1 MAIAPLIKPVRL
13 QGGTFYT
20 FSSASEDLGLSF
32 NTATKKFR
40 FSKFAL
46 LDLPDIQNSSTNRE
60 NYMQFRNVPGAFGT
74 IDGTKSWNDY
84 FAESFQN
91 YCLNLEALITA
102 LPGYD
107 PNADRT
113 VTERVFFKW
122 LKEIGAI
129 RFRQAIATEQS
140 STSYGMR
147 FVEEDESLSYSP
159 VVKYIGDI
167 NVVNSVRNNFNAYSE
182 VYIHVPTSHGDS
194 PAVLFDTISDSNYY
208 PSAIFTNDP
217 PNPLAIEYLVG
228 RDASSV
234 QPANLSLLAHYDS
247 DTAGFYTPDP
257 VAVNADFYYF
267 NPGTNAFELW
277 EIAPF
282 PTPNPDFFWWYSN
295 PVPNSYFT
303 EPGSFSSPQNDIL
316 GIGTGLPLSAE
327 FVRSR
332 LDGISLEFNPAVY
345 SGIANDPAI
354 TNFGE
359 FAESYAAQ
367 NFEFNTVLVYYDLYD
382 PNVPANFTTNL
393 FGVLVLDNVDPLPSG
408 GGYIPRL
415 TKYKPN
421 AITGANGNSYAFKVN
436 LKFDINS
443 QDTAV
448 ETSINDYN
456 TFSLDLF
463 LDALNGLKNST
474 SILESNQYLV
484 EQLRVQVMGL
494 QDLVINTDN
503 YAEINIRLNNIQTAL
518 DNSQAVFANNQ
529 NLLNLIDRNYQEIL
543 NIYNNYTSVQMAYN
557 IDLLKEG
564 SGIFLDKTVPGE
576 VKINNQMQLFN
587 IGVKPLLSIVSDF
600 LLQPT
605 NYRYIHPLTEFTNYV
620 KITDGAVG
628 SPYFLD
634 RDVIIYINDTNIK
647 WKKGQSMRITFLY
660 GIDLSNTNGNFN
672 FIVYSDAQ
680 DTLNTGFPYNA
691 EIAYIPYSEFE
702 LKDNRPTIELI
713 CLDPDTYTFAVDIF

>member
-20 FSSASEDLGLSF
+20 FSSASEDLGMSF

-46 LDLPDIQNSSTNRE
+46 LNLPDIQANTTNYE
-60 NYMQFRNVPGAFGT
+60 NLMQFRNVPGAFGT
-74 IDGTKSWNDY
+74 IDGTKTLNDY

-129 RFRQAIATEQS
+129 RFRQSIPAEQS
-140 STSYGMR
+140 STTYGTR
-147 FVEEDESLSYSP
+147 FVEEDVSDTYKK
-159 VVKYIGDI
+159 VIQYIGDI

-182 VYIHVPTSHGDS
+182 VYIHVPTSHGSS
-194 PAVLFDTISDSNYY
+194 PAVLFDTIADANYY
-208 PSAIFTNDP
+208 PSAAFTNEP
-217 PNPLAIEYLVG
+217 VNPLAAEYLVG
-228 RDASSV
+228 RDASTV
-234 QPANLSLLAHYDS
+234 QPANLSTLAHYDS
-247 DTAGFYTPDP
+247 DTAGFFTPDP
-257 VAVNADFYYF
+257 NSLNADFYYF
-267 NPGTNAFELW
+267 NAGTNAFEVW
-277 EIAPF
+277 YTTPF
-282 PTPNPDFFWWYSN
+282 PAPNPDFFWWYSN
-295 PVPNSYFT
+295 PIPNTYFT
-303 EPGSFSSPQNDIL
+303 EPSGFANPQNDIFKIESVN
-316 GIGTGLPLSAE
+316 GDVE
-327 FVRSR
+327 FKRSR
-332 LDGISLEFNPAVY
+332 LDGISLEFNTDVY
-345 SGIANDPAI
+345 TGIANDPAI

-359 FAESYAAQ
+359 FSESFAAQ
-367 NFEFNTVLVYYDLYD
+367 NFEFNAVMVYYDLYD
-382 PNVPANFTTNL
+382 PNIPTNFTTNL
-393 FGVLVLDNVDPLPSG
+393 FGILVLDNVDPLPAG

-421 AITGANGNSYAFKVN
+421 AITGANGNSYAFKIN

-443 QDTAV
+443 QDVSV
-448 ETSINDYN
+448 EKSINDYN

-463 LDALNGLKNST
+463 LDALNGLKAST
-474 SILESNQYLV
+474 SLLESNQNT
-484 EQLRVQVMGL
+484 VQSLKAQVAAL

-503 YAEINIRLNNIQTAL
+503 YAEINARLTEIETAL
-518 DNSQAVFANNQ
+518 DNSAAVYANNQ
-529 NLLNLIDRNYQEIL
+529 NLLNLIDRNYQEIN
-543 NIYNNYTSVQMAYN
+543 NIYNNFTSVAMSYN

-576 VKINNQMQLFN
+576 VKVNNQMQLFN
-587 IGVKPLLSIVSDF
+587 IGVRPLVSIVGDF

-605 NYRYIHPLTEFTNYV
+605 NYRYIHKLSEFTNYLKV
-620 KITDGAVG
+620 TDGSVG
-628 SPYFLD
+628 VPYNLD
-634 RDVIIYINDTNIK
+634 RDVIIYVDDTDIK
-647 WKKGQSMRITFLY
+647 WKKGQGLRLSFQY
-660 GIDLSNTNGNFN
+660 GIDMSNTNGNFN
-672 FIVYSDAQ
+672 LIIYSDAL

-691 EIAYIPYSEFE
+691 EIAYVPYSEFE

>member
-13 QGGTFYT
+13 QGGTFFT

-32 NTATKKFR
+32 NTSTKKFR

-46 LDLPDIQNSSTNRE
+46 LNLPDIQNSSTTYE

-74 IDGTKSWNDY
+74 IDGTKTWNDY

-107 PNADRT
+107 PNTDRT

-129 RFRQAIATEQS
+129 RFRQTIPAEQS
-140 STSYGMR
+140 STSYGTR
-147 FVEEDESLSYSP
+147 FVEEDETAAYKK
-159 VVKYIGDI
+159 VIKYIGDI
-167 NVVNSVRNNFNAYSE
+167 NVVNSVRNSFNAYSE
-182 VYIHVPTSHGDS
+182 VYIHVPTSHGSS
-194 PAVLFDTISDSNYY
+194 PSVLFNTISDTNYY
-208 PSAIFTNDP
+208 PSGVFTNEP
-217 PNPLAIEYLVG
+217 ANPLAAEYLVG
-228 RDASSV
+228 RDAASV
-234 QPANLSLLAHYDS
+234 QPANLSTFAHYDS

-257 VAVNADFYYF
+257 VSTIADFYYF
-267 NPGTNAFELW
+267 NTGTNAFELW
-277 EIAPF
+277 QIAPF

-295 PVPNSYFT
+295 PIPNTYFT
-303 EPGSFSSPQNDIL
+303 EPSGFANPQNDIFKIDNVN
-316 GIGTGLPLSAE
+316 GSVE
-327 FVRSR
+327 YKRSR
-332 LDGISLEFNPAVY
+332 LDGISLEFNTDVY
-345 SGIANDPAI
+345 TGIANDPAI
-354 TNFGE
+354 ANFGE

-367 NFEFNTVLVYYDLYD
+367 NFEFNAVMVYYDLYD
-382 PNVPANFTTNL
+382 PNNPLEYTTNL

-421 AITGANGNSYAFKVN
+421 AITGANGNSYAFKIN

-443 QDTAV
+443 QDTSV
-448 ETSINDYN
+448 EQSINDYN

-463 LDALNGLKNST
+463 LDALNGLREST
-474 SILESNQYLV
+474 SILESNQNT
-484 EQLRVQVMGL
+484 VQDLKAQVSAL
-494 QDLVINTDN
+494 QDLVINTDD
-503 YAEINIRLNNIQTAL
+503 YSEINARLNEIEVAL
-518 DNSQAVFANNQ
+518 DNSSAVYANNQ
-529 NLLNLIDRNYQEIL
+529 NLLNLIAINYQEIT
-543 NIYNNYTSVQMAYN
+543 NIYNNFTSVAMSYN
-557 IDLLKEG
+557 IDLIKEG
-564 SGIFLDKTVPGE
+564 AGMFIDKTVPGE
-576 VKINNQMQLFN
+576 VKINNVMQLFN
-587 IGVKPLLSIVSDF
+587 IGVKPLISIVSDF

-605 NYRYIHPLTEFTNYV
+605 NYRYIHKLTEYTNYL

-628 SPYFLD
+628 SPYNLD
-634 RDVIIYINDTNIK
+634 RDVILYIDDTNIH
-647 WKKGQSMRITFLY
+647 WKKGQSIRLTFQY
-660 GIDLSNTNGNFN
+660 GIDMSNTNGNFN
-672 FIVYSDAQ
+672 FIIYSDAL

-713 CLDPDTYTFAVDIF
+713 CLDPDTFTFAVDIF

>member
-13 QGGTFYT
+13 QGGTFFT

-32 NTATKKFR
+32 NTSTKKFR

-46 LDLPDIQNSSTNRE
+46 LNLPDIQNSSTTYE

-74 IDGTKSWNDY
+74 IDGTKTWNDY

-107 PNADRT
+107 PNTDRT

-129 RFRQAIATEQS
+129 RFRQTIPAEQS
-140 STSYGMR
+140 STSYGTR
-147 FVEEDESLSYSP
+147 FVEEDETAAYKK
-159 VVKYIGDI
+159 VIKYIGDI
-167 NVVNSVRNNFNAYSE
+167 NVVNSVRNSFNAYSE
-182 VYIHVPTSHGDS
+182 VYIHVPTSHGSS
-194 PAVLFDTISDSNYY
+194 PSVLFNTISDTNYY
-208 PSAIFTNDP
+208 PSGVFTNEP
-217 PNPLAIEYLVG
+217 ANPLAAEYLVG
-228 RDASSV
+228 RDAASV
-234 QPANLSLLAHYDS
+234 QPANLSTFAHYDS

-257 VAVNADFYYF
+257 VSTIADFYYF
-267 NPGTNAFELW
+267 NTGTNAFELW
-277 EIAPF
+277 QIAPF

-295 PVPNSYFT
+295 PIPNTYFT
-303 EPGSFSSPQNDIL
+303 EPSGFANPQNDIFKIDNVN
-316 GIGTGLPLSAE
+316 GSVE
-327 FVRSR
+327 YKRSR
-332 LDGISLEFNPAVY
+332 LDGISLEFNTDVY
-345 SGIANDPAI
+345 TGIANDPAI
-354 TNFGE
+354 ANFGE

-367 NFEFNTVLVYYDLYD
+367 NFEFNAVMVYYDLYD
-382 PNVPANFTTNL
+382 PNNPLEYTTNL

-421 AITGANGNSYAFKVN
+421 AITGANGNSYAFKIN

-443 QDTAV
+443 QDTSV
-448 ETSINDYN
+448 EQSINDYN

-463 LDALNGLKNST
+463 LDALNGLREST
-474 SILESNQYLV
+474 SILESNQNT
-484 EQLRVQVMGL
+484 VQDLKAQVSAL
-494 QDLVINTDN
+494 QDLVINTDD
-503 YAEINIRLNNIQTAL
+503 YSEINARLNEIEVAL
-518 DNSQAVFANNQ
+518 DNSSAVYANNQ
-529 NLLNLIDRNYQEIL
+529 NLLNLIAINYQEIT
-543 NIYNNYTSVQMAYN
+543 NIYNNFTSVAMSYN
-557 IDLLKEG
+557 IDLIKEG
-564 SGIFLDKTVPGE
+564 AGMFIDITVPGE
-576 VKINNQMQLFN
+576 VKINNVMQLFN
-587 IGVKPLLSIVSDF
+587 IGVKPLISIVSDF

-605 NYRYIHPLTEFTNYV
+605 NYRYIHKLTEYTNYL

-628 SPYFLD
+628 SPYNLD
-634 RDVIIYINDTNIK
+634 RDVILYIDDTNIH
-647 WKKGQSMRITFLY
+647 WKKGQSIRLTFQY
-660 GIDLSNTNGNFN
+660 GIDMSNTNGNFN
-672 FIVYSDAQ
+672 FIIYSDAL

-713 CLDPDTYTFAVDIF
+713 CLDPDTFTFAVDIF

>member
-32 NTATKKFR
+32 NTSTKKFR

-46 LDLPDIQNSSTNRE
+46 LNLPDIQANTTNYE

-74 IDGTKSWNDY
+74 IDGTKTLNDY

-102 LPGYD
+102 LPAYD

-129 RFRQAIATEQS
+129 RFRQSIPSEQS
-140 STSYGMR
+140 STSYGTR
-147 FVEEDESLSYSP
+147 FVEEDPSATYKR
-159 VVKYIGDI
+159 VIQYIGDI

-182 VYIHVPTSHGDS
+182 VYIHVPTSHGNS
-194 PAVLFDTISDSNYY
+194 PVVLFDTVADANYY
-208 PSAIFTNDP
+208 PSAAFTNEP
-217 PNPLAIEYLVG
+217 ANPLAAEYLVG
-228 RDASSV
+228 RDAATI
-234 QPANLSLLAHYDS
+234 QPANLSTLAHYDS
-247 DTAGFYTPDP
+247 DTSGFFTPDP
-257 VAVNADFYYF
+257 NALIADFYYF
-267 NPGTNAFELW
+267 NTGTNAFELW
-277 EIAPF
+277 QIAPF

-295 PVPNSYFT
+295 PIPNTYFT
-303 EPGSFSSPQNDIL
+303 EPSGFANPQNDIFEIASV
-316 GIGTGLPLSAE
+316 GGNVE
-327 FVRSR
+327 FKRSR
-332 LDGISLEFNPAVY
+332 LDGISLEFNSSVY
-345 SGIANDPAI
+345 TGIANDPAI

-359 FAESYAAQ
+359 YDESFAAQ
-367 NFEFNTVLVYYDLYD
+367 NFEFNAVMVYYDLYD
-382 PNVPANFTTNL
+382 PNNPAHFTTNL
-393 FGVLVLDNVDPLPSG
+393 FGILVLDNVDPLPAG

-421 AITGANGNSYAFKVN
+421 ALTGANGNSFAFKVN

-443 QDTAV
+443 QDISV
-448 ETSINDYN
+448 EKSINDYN

-463 LDALNGLKNST
+463 LDALNGLKAST
-474 SILESNQYLV
+474 SLLESNQNT
-484 EQLRVQVMGL
+484 VQSLKAQVAAL

-503 YAEINIRLNNIQTAL
+503 YAEINARLTEIETAL
-518 DNSQAVFANNQ
+518 DNSSVVYANNQ
-529 NLLNLIDRNYQEIL
+529 NLLNLIDRNYQEIN
-543 NIYNNYTSVQMAYN
+543 NIYNNYTSVAMSYN

-576 VKINNQMQLFN
+576 VKVNNQMQLFN
-587 IGVKPLLSIVSDF
+587 IGNSPLVSIVGDF

-605 NYRYIHPLTEFTNYV
+605 NYRYIHKLTEFTNYLKV
-620 KITDGAVG
+620 TDGSVG
-628 SPYFLD
+628 SPYNLD
-634 RDVIIYINDTNIK
+634 RDVIIYIDDTSIK
-647 WKKGQSMRITFLY
+647 WKKGQGMRLSFQY
-660 GIDLSNTNGNFN
+660 GIDMSNTNGNFN
-672 FIVYSDAQ
+672 FIIYSDAL
-680 DTLNTGFPYNA
+680 DSLNTGFPYNA
-691 EIAYIPYSEFE
+691 EIAYVPYSEFE

>member
-13 QGGTFYT
+13 AGGTFYT
-20 FSSASEDLGLSF
+20 FSSASEDLGMSF

-46 LDLPDIQNSSTNRE
+46 LNLPDIQANTTNYE
-60 NYMQFRNVPGAFGT
+60 NLMQFRNVPGAFGT
-74 IDGTKSWNDY
+74 IDGTKTWNDY

-129 RFRQAIATEQS
+129 RFRQSIPAEQS
-140 STSYGMR
+140 STTYGTR
-147 FVEEDESLSYSP
+147 FVEEDVSDTYKK
-159 VVKYIGDI
+159 VIQYIGDI

-182 VYIHVPTSHGDS
+182 VYIHVPTSHGSS
-194 PAVLFDTISDSNYY
+194 PAVLFDTIADANYY
-208 PSAIFTNDP
+208 PSAAFTNEP
-217 PNPLAIEYLVG
+217 VNPLAAEYLVG
-228 RDASSV
+228 RDASTV
-234 QPANLSLLAHYDS
+234 QPANLSTLAHYDS
-247 DTAGFYTPDP
+247 DTSGFFTPDP
-257 VAVNADFYYF
+257 NSLNADFYYF
-267 NPGTNAFELW
+267 NAGTNAFELW
-277 EIAPF
+277 HISPF

-295 PVPNSYFT
+295 PIPNTYFT
-303 EPGSFSSPQNDIL
+303 EPSGFANPQNDIFKIESVN
-316 GIGTGLPLSAE
+316 GDVE
-327 FVRSR
+327 FKRSR
-332 LDGISLEFNPAVY
+332 LDGISLEFNTDVY
-345 SGIANDPAI
+345 TGIANDPAI
-354 TNFGE
+354 ANFGE
-359 FAESYAAQ
+359 FSESFAAQ
-367 NFEFNTVLVYYDLYD
+367 NFEFNAVMVYYDLYD
-382 PNVPANFTTNL
+382 PNIPTNFTTNL
-393 FGVLVLDNVDPLPSG
+393 FGILVLDNVDPLPAG

-421 AITGANGNSYAFKVN
+421 AITGANGNSYAFKIN

-443 QDTAV
+443 QDVSV
-448 ETSINDYN
+448 EKSINDYN

-463 LDALNGLKNST
+463 LDALNGLKAST
-474 SILESNQYLV
+474 SLLESNQNT
-484 EQLRVQVMGL
+484 VQSLKAQVAAL

-503 YAEINIRLNNIQTAL
+503 YAEINARLTEIETAL
-518 DNSQAVFANNQ
+518 DNSAAVYANNQ
-529 NLLNLIDRNYQEIL
+529 NLLNLIDRNYQEIN
-543 NIYNNYTSVQMAYN
+543 NIYNNFTSVAMSYN

-576 VKINNQMQLFN
+576 VKVNNQMQLFN
-587 IGVKPLLSIVSDF
+587 IGVRPLVSIVGDF

-605 NYRYIHPLTEFTNYV
+605 NYRYIHKLSEFTNYLKV
-620 KITDGAVG
+620 TDGSVG
-628 SPYFLD
+628 VPYNLD
-634 RDVIIYINDTNIK
+634 RDVIIYVDDTDIK
-647 WKKGQSMRITFLY
+647 WKKGQGLRLSFQY
-660 GIDLSNTNGNFN
+660 GIDMSNTNGNFN
-672 FIVYSDAQ
+672 LIIYSDAL

-691 EIAYIPYSEFE
+691 EIAYVPYSEFE